1 MWYWEC
7 FTPHPPVIIPEVGKG
22 RELEASRTIEG
33 MNILSSL
40 ASTNPPDTIL
50 LLSPHAPFSGGLTIS
65 LAEQYSGDFARFAA
79 PRTGLSLRGA
89 AAEGERLARI
99 LEETFP
105 VITTY
110 RKESPLDHGSLV
122 PLFFLRKR
130 GVSLPSLVVANPIGL
145 SPSEAYRLGQAL
157 PHAPLQGSWALVA
170 SGDLSHRV
178 TPDAPAGFSPFGRE
192 FDGMIVEAFQSND
205 PGALLALGEREMN
218 EAGECGLRSALL
230 FLGLGEKRQI
240 RSLSYEAP
248 FGVGYAT
255 AFASLHCAPLL
266 ARSALSEGVRFG
278 REAAEKAA
286 ARFLDFPE
294 LQEKAACFVSLKI
307 RSHETKE
314 EQLRGCI
321 GTILPS
327 YSSLLEEI
335 VENTLAAAQRDPRFM
350 PVTPEELE
358 NISLSVD
365 ILSTPEPVSSLD
377 MLDPHRFGVLVEKN
391 GRRGVLLPDLEG
403 VDTVEQQLSIAA
415 RKAGILSLERSSISR
430 FSVHRLKEDAE

>member
-7 FTPHPPVIIPEVGKG
+7 FTPHPPVIVPEVGRG
-22 RELEASRTIEG
+22 RERDAFQTLEG
-33 MNILSSL
+33 MNAVSSL

-65 LAEQYSGDFARFAA
+65 LAEQYSGNFAQFAA
-79 PRTGLSLRGA
+79 PRTRLSLRGA
-89 AAEGERLARI
+89 SEAGEGLVRT
-99 LEETFP
+99 LEKSFP
-105 VITTY
+105 VVATR
-110 RKESPLDHGSLV
+110 RKECPLDHGSLV
-122 PLFFLRKR
+122 PLFFLQKS
-130 GVSLPSLVVANPIGL
+130 GIPLPSLVVANPIGL
-145 SPSEAYRLGQAL
+145 SPSEAFRLGQAL
-157 PHAPLQGSWALVA
+157 LKAPLHGSWALVA

-178 TPDAPAGFSPFGRE
+178 TPDAPAGYTPFGRE
-192 FDGMIVEAFQSND
+192 FDRMVVEAFLTND
-205 PGALLALGEREMN
+205 PAQLLALGEREME

-230 FLGLGEKRQI
+230 FLGLGEKRKI

-255 AFASLHCAPLL
+255 AFASLHSAPLL
-266 ARSALSEGVRFG
+266 ARTVLSEGVRSG
-278 REAAEKAA
+278 REAAKRAA
-286 ARFLDFPE
+286 ASFHEFPE
-294 LQEKAACFVSLKI
+294 LQERSACFVSLKI
-307 RSHETKE
+307 RPGRTED

-327 YSSLLEEI
+327 SSSLHEEI

-377 MLDPHRFGVLVEKN
+377 MLDPRKYGVLVEKN
-391 GRRGVLLPDLEG
+391 GLRGVLLPDLEG

-415 RKAGILSLERSSISR
+415 RKAGILSLERASLSR
-430 FSVHRLKEDAE
+430 FTVRRLKEDAE